1 MKNRTI
7 WRYWAKAIGEK
18 ASKCD
23 KESDT
28 VAGIRTF
35 IFATY
40 LITNCF
46 IVAGVIRHWNNEMVI
61 HVEIREA
68 EPTIPM
74 INVSKNKNFEFD

>member
-1 MKNRTI
+1 MKNKTI

-23 KESDT
+23 KESDA
-28 VAGIRTF
+28 VAGIRTI

-46 IVAGVIRHWNNEMVI
+46 IVAGVIRHWNRETNVY
-61 HVEIREA
+61 VEIHEA
-68 EPTIPM
+68 QPTVPLV
-74 INVSKNKNFEFD
+74 NVKRNNNFDYE